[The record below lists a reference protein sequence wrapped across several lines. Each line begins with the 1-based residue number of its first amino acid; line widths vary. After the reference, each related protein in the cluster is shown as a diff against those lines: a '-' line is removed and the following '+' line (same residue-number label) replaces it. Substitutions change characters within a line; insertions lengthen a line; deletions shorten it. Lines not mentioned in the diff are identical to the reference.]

1 MQHVL
6 MAMLQD
12 LTVCTLA
19 GVLSGLILLYIA
31 RRRKYRWRLTGLPA
45 APATRPEPVR
55 GQPLTIF
62 A

>member
-19 GVLSGLILLYIA
+19 GVLSGLILIYLA
-31 RRRKYRWRLTGLPA
+31 RHRK
-45 APATRPEPVR
+45 
-55 GQPLTIF
+55 
-62 A
+62 